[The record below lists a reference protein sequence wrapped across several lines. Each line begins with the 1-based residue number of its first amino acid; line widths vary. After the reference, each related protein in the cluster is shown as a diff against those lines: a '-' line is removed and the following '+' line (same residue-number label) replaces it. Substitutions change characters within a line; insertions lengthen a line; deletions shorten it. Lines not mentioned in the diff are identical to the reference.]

1 MSKLKETA
9 KQVAQA
15 PTPKIE
21 QIKDI
26 TPAKNVPDQRGQGKT
41 PGIS

>member
-1 MSKLKETA
+1 MSKLKDKA

-15 PTPKIE
+15 PTPKME

-26 TPAKNVPDQRGQGKT
+26 TPAKSSNDPKAQGKI
-41 PGIS
+41 PSV